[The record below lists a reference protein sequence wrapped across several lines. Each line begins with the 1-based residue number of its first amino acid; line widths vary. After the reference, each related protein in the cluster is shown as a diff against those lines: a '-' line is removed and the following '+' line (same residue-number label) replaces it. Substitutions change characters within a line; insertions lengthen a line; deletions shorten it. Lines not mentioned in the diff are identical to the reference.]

1 MTAFSERLIKFRKQ
15 KGLSQ
20 EQLGAAVGV
29 TRQTV
34 SKWELGDTTP
44 ELGKLVQL
52 SDYFQISVDEL
63 VGHAAE
69 NHGDSAVE
77 INGVP
82 AVWHYEYKSKRT
94 LFGVPL
100 VHINLGHGPRRARGI
115 IAVGNLSR
123 GVIAF
128 GGLAVGIL
136 SFGACSL
143 GMFSLGGLS
152 LGLLVS
158 AGGLS
163 VGALAFGGLAIGL
176 FAVGGCAFGVYSI
189 GGCAIASKIAAG
201 GYAHGPIAI
210 GDRATGDVVF
220 RFEQGFRSG
229 DVRRAITE
237 MFPGTWGII
246 ADIFSAF

>member
-1 MTAFSERLIKFRKQ
+1 MTAFSEQLIKLRKQ

-52 SDYFQISVDEL
+52 SDYFQLSIDEL

-69 NHGDSAVE
+69 NDGDRTVE
-77 INGVP
+77 LNGAP

-94 LFGVPL
+94 WFGIPL
-100 VHINLGHGPRRARGI
+100 VHINIGPGPHRARGI

-123 GVIAF
+123 GVIAL
-128 GGLAVGIL
+128 GGLSVGLL

-163 VGALAFGGLAIGL
+163 VGALSFGGLAIGL
-176 FAVGGCAFGVYSI
+176 FAV
-189 GGCAIASKIAAG
+189 
-201 GYAHGPIAI
+201 
-210 GDRATGDVVF
+210 
-220 RFEQGFRSG
+220 
-229 DVRRAITE
+229 
-237 MFPGTWGII
+237 
-246 ADIFSAF
+246 

>member
-1 MTAFSERLIKFRKQ
+1 MTAFSERLIKLRKQ

-52 SDYFQISVDEL
+52 SDYFQLSVDEL

-69 NHGDSAVE
+69 NHGDRAVE
-77 INGVP
+77 TNGMP

-123 GVIAF
+123 GVIAI
-128 GGLAVGIL
+128 GGLPWVFCPLAPVPWV
-136 SFGACSL
+136 CSHW
-143 GMFSLGGLS
+143 
-152 LGLLVS
+152 
-158 AGGLS
+158 A
-163 VGALAFGGLAIGL
+163 
-176 FAVGGCAFGVYSI
+176 
-189 GGCAIASKIAAG
+189 AS
-201 GYAHGPIAI
+201 HW
-210 GDRATGDVVF
+210 DF
-220 RFEQGFRSG
+220 
-229 DVRRAITE
+229 
-237 MFPGTWGII
+237 
-246 ADIFSAF
+246 

>member
-1 MTAFSERLIKFRKQ
+1 MTAFSERLIKLRKQ

-77 INGVP
+77 INGMP
-82 AVWHYEYKSKRT
+82 SVWHYEYKSKRT

-100 VHINLGHGPRRARGI
+100 VHINLGHGPPPGPRYHCRRKLVPGGDRFRRAGCGYSVLWRLLPGY
-115 IAVGNLSR
+115 VLTGRPLT
-123 GVIAF
+123 GT
-128 GGLAVGIL
+128 
-136 SFGACSL
+136 
-143 GMFSLGGLS
+143 FSLRRRTVRGRAGLWR
-152 LGLLVS
+152 
-158 AGGLS
+158 AGN
-163 VGALAFGGLAIGL
+163 
-176 FAVGGCAFGVYSI
+176 
-189 GGCAIASKIAAG
+189 
-201 GYAHGPIAI
+201 
-210 GDRATGDVVF
+210 RA
-220 RFEQGFRSG
+220 
-229 DVRRAITE
+229 VRRGRLRLWRLFHRRLCHCLE
-237 MFPGTWGII
+237 DRSRRLRPRPYRHRGPGDGGRRVSI
-246 ADIFSAF
+246 